1 MYFFFFFYFT
11 DEVLEIFEDSMLEE
25 KDKQWIASE
34 SCDQAFVINY
44 ISGMEIITGRIVEK
58 RVIHFFKNRKGD
70 LGQTIKLYINYP
82 PKETY
87 VKHLAKTIKE
97 DGEIALASL
106 CIGSDE
112 DIDDMLIDT
121 DALTVE
127 MRTITIQDWHELE
140 NLLSW
145 E

>member
-1 MYFFFFFYFT
+1 MYFFYFT
-11 DEVLEIFEDSMLEE
+11 EEVLEIFEDSMLEE

-58 RVIHFFKNRKGD
+58 RVIYFLKNRKGD
-70 LGQTIKLYINYP
+70 LGQTIKIYINYT
-82 PKETY
+82 PKQTY
-87 VKHLAKTIKE
+87 VQHLAKTIKE